1 MLMLTLQA
9 TASPYPEST
18 APPGISGMASTYVPM
33 DSWVYPAFERLAAEG
48 YLPTA
53 FFSLIPWT
61 RNDCARLTED
71 AGEQLIDLPARSDT
85 AQLLES
91 LKEEFAPELARSWGT
106 DHSEILLESLD
117 QRVTVIA
124 GRPLTDGFHFAAT
137 NTDDEGRPFGQRVN
151 LYSGISVR
159 ASAGHFA
166 GYIRTEFQRVPFA
179 PVPGQFAQQQIA
191 AADFATSAAGGPISV
206 FARGRVLDANA
217 SFAFAGNQFTV
228 GRQTLWWAQPGAA
241 LLSSA
246 ITPSQLACCVTIA
259 CALSLCQFFP
269 GCSARCACNSSSD
282 VWLTNSLFSNVC
294 SCCDSYAARSRER
307 HVPTQKSAKP
317 DGRRDGS
324 ESQSSTCLRGSKGR
338 LPLFWPSRTRNGCQK
353 IGRIDD
359 FLRN

>member
-1 MLMLTLQA
+1 LPA
-9 TASPYPEST
+9 ISERNFSASPSH
-18 APPGISGMASTYVPM
+18 
-33 DSWVYPAFERLAAEG
+33 L
-48 YLPTA
+48 
-53 FFSLIPWT
+53 
-61 RNDCARLTED
+61 C
-71 AGEQLIDLPARSDT
+71 
-85 AQLLES
+85 
-91 LKEEFAPELARSWGT
+91 
-106 DHSEILLESLD
+106 
-117 QRVTVIA
+117 
-124 GRPLTDGFHFAAT
+124 
-137 NTDDEGRPFGQRVN
+137 RVN
-151 LYSGISVR
+151 LLSSKSQR
-159 ASAGHFA
+159 
-166 GYIRTEFQRVPFA
+166 RTSQP
-179 PVPGQFAQQQIA
+179 AQPEGPSLSLRGA
-191 AADFATSAAGGPISV
+191 ACWMRMPPSPSPATSLQSAAKPCGG
-206 FARGRVLDANA
+206 
-217 SFAFAGNQFTV
+217 
-228 GRQTLWWAQPGAA
+228 AQPGAA

-324 ESQSSTCLRGSKGR
+324 ESQSSTCLRRSKGR